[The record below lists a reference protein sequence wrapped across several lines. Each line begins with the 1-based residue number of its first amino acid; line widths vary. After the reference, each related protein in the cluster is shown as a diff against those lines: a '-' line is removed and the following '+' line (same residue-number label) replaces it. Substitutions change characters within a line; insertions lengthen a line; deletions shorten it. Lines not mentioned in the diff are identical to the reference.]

1 MVFLFF
7 TEELSTCCF
16 TYHDNMPSPDFG
28 EEASVA
34 APSPISVHSTPAE
47 LQVAQP
53 PETIIAQASEAPDQ
67 TPTVQTESH
76 QSVVQVG
83 RCNITA
89 ASRTAERLDAFDLG
103 TLVQS
108 LEEESRSY
116 PDARLVV
123 TCPPAIDLV
132 FDKDSAVTPLQP
144 ILGGYLAFAV
154 AQGYEKP
161 MFQFRL
167 PYRQIAPEAT
177 SPFEEADWKIIYNPT
192 NNTCTLVHSVTLE
205 RGETILLTN
214 MDNPPARIHVPRG
227 QPCVLSKGFW
237 RASATVSGMDDVSEY
252 DVTYIL
258 VLDRKFNVHI
268 FPGPDLGSRK
278 RGVSKTIEDQERSL
292 KRQKIHHSPRIGIDV
307 RANPEQSLCNANK
320 CKNTVTSRR
329 IMSKALTTILDLE
342 DGYVASISGSVKGG
356 LEPYELRQRWKCPS
370 DKYASMSISRH
381 SRMPEDIVV
390 KVFLHDHHGSDLR
403 RVTRAWTRE
412 KTTLQPLDHVSF
424 YPFQSENSNSSHLF
438 ARTIS
443 SSSRALMPAYW
454 PFTTSFFLDHWY
466 VAVGRLF
473 HQMMPR

>member
-1 MVFLFF
+1 
-7 TEELSTCCF
+7 
-16 TYHDNMPSPDFG
+16 
-28 EEASVA
+28 
-34 APSPISVHSTPAE
+34 
-47 LQVAQP
+47 
-53 PETIIAQASEAPDQ
+53 
-67 TPTVQTESH
+67 
-76 QSVVQVG
+76 
-83 RCNITA
+83 
-89 ASRTAERLDAFDLG
+89 
-103 TLVQS
+103 
-108 LEEESRSY
+108 
-116 PDARLVV
+116 
-123 TCPPAIDLV
+123 
-132 FDKDSAVTPLQP
+132 
-144 ILGGYLAFAV
+144 
-154 AQGYEKP
+154 
-161 MFQFRL
+161 
-167 PYRQIAPEAT
+167 
-177 SPFEEADWKIIYNPT
+177 
-192 NNTCTLVHSVTLE
+192 
-205 RGETILLTN
+205 

-412 KTTLQPLDHVSF
+412 KTTLQPLDHNNIVKLKGFDARLLAIHYEFLPRSLVRG
-424 YPFQSENSNSSHLF
+424 SWSSLPPDD
-438 ARTIS
+438 AEI
-443 SSSRALMPAYW
+443 
-454 PFTTSFFLDHWY
+454 
-466 VAVGRLF
+466 VLF
-473 HQMMPR
+473 HMSSALAYLAARNIVHNDVQPANIAYANKRAVLFNFDLASLSGSAVEGRSPWYLPPELRRGGACSCAADVWSLGLTMLYLLGKMSLPGDEEEYGVRRGRELGGDAQKALDSRMQCIAECRARLEKDDAVESLVFQMLEEDAASRIKAADMEPILERRNLKRGLKSSFSYHG